1 MKRVSGRHGRRC
13 RSRHAGRPNLPA
25 DGELNLKYPG
35 GLDELM
41 QRPASEGHAIVQR
54 GPRHFVEDFENK
66 LTGT

>member
-1 MKRVSGRHGRRC
+1 MTRARAGERARRP
-13 RSRHAGRPNLPA
+13 SNRPGAEAN
-25 DGELNLKYPG
+25 GEMDLKYPG